1 MEEYFE
7 YYESGEMGNVMLYE
21 VKFYDLSGKDDYDQE
36 YYLLKDVPER
46 YFSDVVLELTRATDD
61 YIKRDMDV

>member
-1 MEEYFE
+1 
-7 YYESGEMGNVMLYE
+7 MLYE